1 MTVQTFLFIG
11 LMTLFNFIS
20 PTANKTDN
28 YSVLYTYENFEIR
41 KYNSLILAEY
51 DDENNQEFS
60 VLADFIF
67 GGNKE
72 KQQISMTAPVITTMK
87 ANPAMSF
94 VMPNGITNDNC
105 PNPNNSNIVIT
116 DVSQRLAATISF
128 SGYSNSEVCETM
140 KQELIETLTSLHIEH
155 QNDFELHVFDPPY
168 KTFNRR
174 NEIVVS
180 INN

>member
-105 PNPNNSNIVIT
+105 PNP
-116 DVSQRLAATISF
+116 
-128 SGYSNSEVCETM
+128 
-140 KQELIETLTSLHIEH
+140 
-155 QNDFELHVFDPPY
+155 
-168 KTFNRR
+168 
-174 NEIVVS
+174 
-180 INN
+180 